1 MKRWQLKCGVHQWL
15 AVGLSGCLSA
25 VVVQSASAQ
34 VKLESRENSYQNAV
48 APTIL
53 GDKVNPSATLRVKQG
68 VNQTTQ
74 SPVLSTASNS
84 GANSNSKP
92 TPTTKIPRLSEI
104 QHPLRSARMLV
115 QSPTP
120 QTTPAEQIVQ
130 VSFVKANP
138 TNKGLELVLQTSL
151 AANLQLQNRTQVNS
165 NTFIVDIPNAQLRS
179 PDNSPFV
186 FRSQKPIAGITEIT
200 VTNFDANTIRVT
212 VIGSAA
218 APIVELY
225 DSPKEGLIFSV
236 ASTASLAQ
244 QGQQPQTQRSP
255 AQQPESQT
263 QPTQPYSTGDEPIEL
278 VVTGEQDGYKV
289 PNATTATKT
298 DTPILYIPQS
308 IQVIPATVLK
318 DQLITRP
325 REAVQNVS
333 GVTPGSAG
341 SQTAVGATLIFR
353 GFAENAI
360 TSSTFV
366 NGFRKYFGNRASD
379 TANVEQLEILKG
391 PASVL
396 YGQGEP
402 GGILNITTKQP
413 LSTPYYAVDAT
424 IGSFDFYRPTLDISG
439 PLNADKT
446 IRYRLNAA
454 YESSGSYVDFVE
466 SDQIFV
472 APVISFELG
481 KNTTLTLEGEYFH
494 VSKVEYLAGIPA
506 VGSVIKSPF
515 GEIPRS
521 RYLDDPELD
530 LDLARVALGYR
541 LQHKF
546 SDNWSIRNG
555 FRAEFQNY
563 EEGYVFAGSLQADNR
578 TLNRSA
584 GFDNSDSENYVLQ
597 TDVFGKIQ
605 TGSVKQDLLFGLEL
619 ARNNLTLERFSI
631 AVPPINIFNPN
642 YSRPPLER
650 QFTRNQ
656 NEPQNFIGVY
666 AQDLISIGDNLKI
679 LLGGR
684 FDYAAGSTNNQ
695 FSSGLPSEQ
704 EDSAFS
710 PRVGIVYQPIQ
721 PVSLYASWT
730 RSFQPSRPVQGNA
743 DGTPF
748 KPTTGEQF
756 EVGVKTEFFNGRL
769 AATLAAYQLTKQN
782 IVVTDPV
789 NPRLSLQVGEQQSQG
804 IEFDLAGQILPGWNI
819 IASYSYIDSEF
830 TEDPRPAFKGDEP
843 SNVPR
848 NSARLW
854 TTYEIQTGS
863 LKGLGFGAGLF
874 FVGERQ
880 GDLPNTFALPSY
892 VRADAAIYYRRN
904 NLRVG
909 LNFKNLSDVYY
920 FESALSRTSVYPG
933 APFTVLGT
941 VSVQF

>member
-1 MKRWQLKCGVHQWL
+1 MTITLTPKENRELWAEAKNNSQQNLTNFEFLCSLPKQLGKGYIRNIEVHPNLWVTISDYEYDDDVLIKIPDWDHPLQFGVLLSGKHVDEYGGQVGEGYTLISGSGVQRKMTIETPKSRIVSVNIHMPADLLATFFPTESGEIPPQLRLLAKGNDWQTLLYPQTNSAIQFVAQQIVSCPYRGMTKRMYLQAKVLELMALQLAPILTDWGGLQPSRRLKTPTIACIHHAKEILLSRLENPPSSVELATLVGVSDRTLRRGFIELFGTTVFRYL
-15 AVGLSGCLSA
+15 AV
-25 VVVQSASAQ
+25 
-34 VKLESRENSYQNAV
+34 
-48 APTIL
+48 
-53 GDKVNPSATLRVKQG
+53 
-68 VNQTTQ
+68 
-74 SPVLSTASNS
+74 
-84 GANSNSKP
+84 
-92 TPTTKIPRLSEI
+92 
-104 QHPLRSARMLV
+104 
-115 QSPTP
+115 
-120 QTTPAEQIVQ
+120 
-130 VSFVKANP
+130 
-138 TNKGLELVLQTSL
+138 
-151 AANLQLQNRTQVNS
+151 
-165 NTFIVDIPNAQLRS
+165 
-179 PDNSPFV
+179 
-186 FRSQKPIAGITEIT
+186 
-200 VTNFDANTIRVT
+200 
-212 VIGSAA
+212 
-218 APIVELY
+218 
-225 DSPKEGLIFSV
+225 
-236 ASTASLAQ
+236 
-244 QGQQPQTQRSP
+244 
-255 AQQPESQT
+255 
-263 QPTQPYSTGDEPIEL
+263 
-278 VVTGEQDGYKV
+278 
-289 PNATTATKT
+289 
-298 DTPILYIPQS
+298 
-308 IQVIPATVLK
+308 
-318 DQLITRP
+318 
-325 REAVQNVS
+325 
-333 GVTPGSAG
+333 
-341 SQTAVGATLIFR
+341 
-353 GFAENAI
+353 

-366 NGFRKYFGNRASD
+366 NGFRRYFGNRASD

-439 PLNADKT
+439 LLNADGT

-472 APVISFELG
+472 APIISFELG

-530 LDLARVALGYR
+530 LDLDRVALGYR

-555 FRAEFQNY
+555 FRAELQNY
-563 EEGYVFAGSLQADNR
+563 EEGFVFAGSLQADNR

-584 GFDNSDSENYVLQ
+584 GFDKFDSENYVLQ
-597 TDVFGKIQ
+597 TDVLGRIQ
-605 TGSVKQDLLFGLEL
+605 TGTIKQDLLFGVDL
-619 ARNNLTLERFSI
+619 ARNDLIGDRFSI
-631 AVPPINIFNPN
+631 AIPAINIFNPN
-642 YSRPPLER
+642 YSRPPFER
-650 QFTRNQ
+650 IPTAYRN
-656 NEPQNFIGVY
+656 EIQNFIGVY

-684 FDYAAGSTNNQ
+684 FDYAEGSTNDQ
-695 FSSGLPSEQ
+695 IPSRLPTEQ

-730 RSFQPSRPVQGNA
+730 RSFQPSRPVLGNA

-756 EVGVKTEFFNGRL
+756 EVGVKTEFLDGRL

-789 NPRLSLQVGEQQSQG
+789 NPRLNLQVGEQQSRG

-848 NSARLW
+848 NSASLW

-941 VSVQF
+941 VSFQF